1 MRDADMTYR
10 EAEKLAARYHEPDPI
25 NPPHYTAGD
34 IEFIDALESML
45 SPDEFRG
52 FLRGSAAK
60 YLWRLGRKG
69 ASVEDTKKAQ
79 WYIERLRAHLEDTK

>member
-45 SPDEFRG
+45 SADEFRG
-52 FLRGSAAK
+52 FIRGSAAK
-60 YLWRLGRKG
+60 YLWRLGSKG